1 MNVTLQE
8 IKNALGITDEFHDST
23 LQVYFDEAVAFL
35 RDVGV
40 SESKMTAGVIALGVS
55 DLWNYGAGEG
65 KFSEYFKM
73 RAAQLALKR

>member
-35 RDVGV
+35 RDAGV

-65 KFSEYFKM
+65 KLSEYFKM